1 MKGNQYLDIWTQMK
15 QALAIGKLIISMM
28 WLDISF
34 NLQLMGTT
42 LVFLEKSWIENCF
55 IVGICNYLFV
65 ELELDVL
72 LNMQE
77 ANC

>member
-1 MKGNQYLDIWTQMK
+1 MK

-42 LVFLEKSWIENCF
+42 LVFLEKS
-55 IVGICNYLFV
+55 
-65 ELELDVL
+65 
-72 LNMQE
+72 
-77 ANC
+77 